1 MARISM
7 LLVCIV
13 FVIACKQKNFGID
26 VEKNLE
32 KVDSKKNFALCGKD
46 EAVIKPAKIDS
57 RYLAFYKLNRM
68 VRNFRQKLNA
78 KTFEFFYDLKIVI
91 DFPIKQIFPLYDN
104 PDDIYEGLGYDPI
117 AIKSLELILNTLN
130 LESNFVNEDS
140 RRTYSLLLYLSDV
153 AKKVKLIVN
162 EKLDDATLE
171 RFKSERTA
179 EDLTKM
185 HFYLDRA
192 MANREM
198 LKLQLVKQIISV
210 AEFNF
215 TRESILKSLIV
226 DILFHID
233 VVQPYFNMLQ
243 NIDIVLCLVGN

>member
-1 MARISM
+1 M
-7 LLVCIV
+7 LLCII
-13 FVIACKQKNFGID
+13 FVIACKQESSSIDIKKNI
-26 VEKNLE
+26 K

-46 EAVIKPAKIDS
+46 EAVIKPANIDS

-78 KTFEFFYDLKIVI
+78 KTFEFFYDRKIVF

-130 LESNFVNEDS
+130 LEPNFVNEDS
-140 RRTYSLLLYLSDV
+140 RRAYSLLLYLSDV
-153 AKKVKLIVN
+153 AKMVKLIVN
-162 EKLDDATLE
+162 EKLDDTTLE
-171 RFKSERTA
+171 RFESERTA

-198 LKLQLVKQIISV
+198 LKLKLVEHIIRV
-210 AEFNF
+210 AEYNF
-215 TRESILKSLIV
+215 TRESIFRSLIE

-233 VVQPYFNMLQ
+233 VLQPYLNMLQ
-243 NIDIVLCLVGN
+243 NIDIVLCLVGK

>member
-7 LLVCIV
+7 LLCIV
-13 FVIACKQKNFGID
+13 FLIACKQENYGID
-26 VEKNLE
+26 VEKNPE
-32 KVDSKKNFALCGKD
+32 KVGSKKNFDLCGKD

-57 RYLAFYKLNRM
+57 GYLAFYKLNRM
-68 VRNFRQKLNA
+68 VETFRQKLNA
-78 KTFEFFYDLKIVI
+78 KTFEFFYDQKIVF

-104 PDDIYEGLGYDPI
+104 PDDIYEGLGYNPI

-130 LESNFVNEDS
+130 LEPNFINEDS
-140 RRTYSLLLYLSDV
+140 RRAYSLLLYLSDV
-153 AKKVKLIVN
+153 ANMVKLIVN

-171 RFKSERTA
+171 RFKSERTS

-192 MANREM
+192 MANREI
-198 LKLQLVKQIISV
+198 LKRKLVEHIVRV
-210 AEFNF
+210 AEYNF
-215 TRESILKSLIV
+215 TRESIFKSLMG
-226 DILFHID
+226 DILYHMDIL
-233 VVQPYFNMLQ
+233 QPYFNMLQ